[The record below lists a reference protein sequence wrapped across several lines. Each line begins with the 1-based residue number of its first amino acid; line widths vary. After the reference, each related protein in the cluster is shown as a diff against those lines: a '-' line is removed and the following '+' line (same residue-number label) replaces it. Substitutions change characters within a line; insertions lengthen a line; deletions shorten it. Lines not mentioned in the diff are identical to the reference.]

1 MSRISGSERKKMD
14 TVKDAHR
21 EGWHRNVDLLLKA
34 QGYWDNL
41 YRFRKERE
49 RCKRY
54 NYGDQWGDRVHVG
67 CEDMTEEAYIE
78 SQGRVPLKNNL
89 IRRLVRN
96 VLGVYRA
103 QSKQPICTA
112 RDRDE
117 QRLGETMSTILQ
129 CNWQK
134 NRMKE
139 VNART
144 FEEFL
149 ISGFIIQKKT
159 FGWRDGQPDEWTEY
173 VNPNNFFVDDGMKDF
188 RGWDVH
194 MLGEIHDVPFS
205 TLCREFAGGPEDYD
219 RLAEIY
225 KAARER
231 ELLKNNAEYF
241 GHHKLRNLDFLYP
254 YDVSLCRVIEIW
266 TEEMKPRYR
275 CHDYLNGEY
284 YKIETKDYAE
294 LVEAENASRLAQG
307 EASGMAREE
316 VPLIEAEWYMD
327 TYWYYRFVTPTGEV
341 LKEGETPYAHG
352 SHPYV
357 FKIYPF
363 IDGEVHSFVSDVIDQ
378 QRYVNRLITLEDWM
392 LRTSAKGVLMVPE
405 QCLGDHTPEE
415 FADEWTRYDGVIVYN
430 AKPGVPAPQQ
440 VSANTQNVG
449 IGELLNLQLKFF
461 EDISGVQGA
470 LQGRPGYSQ
479 TSGALYAQQTQNSTM
494 ALMDLF
500 DTFSSFV
507 VEGAYK
513 DVKNMQQFYDE
524 KRVFNIAGKNSRMVE
539 YDPEKISDV
548 EFDLSI
554 VEGTDTPVYRQMAN
568 ELLMQIWQSGQISLE
583 QLLENGDFPFADE
596 LLQSIQSQKEQAAA
610 GGGVQALPQ
619 DLQQQVAATG
629 NQATVQELDAAL
641 RGGGQRGE

>member
-1 MSRISGSERKKMD
+1 MSRIAGRDRARMD
-14 TVKDAHR
+14 TVKAMQR
-21 EGWHRNVDLLLKA
+21 TGWPRNVELLQKA

-41 YRFRKERE
+41 YRFRQERE

-54 NYGDQWGDRVHVG
+54 NYGDQWGDRVRVG
-67 CEDMTEEAYIE
+67 CAEMTEETYIE
-78 SQGRVPLKNNL
+78 KQGRVPLKNNL

-96 VLGVYRA
+96 VIGVYRA
-103 QSKQPICTA
+103 QSKQPTCTA
-112 RDRDE
+112 RDRNE

-159 FGWRDGQPDEWTEY
+159 FGWRNGSPDEWTEY
-173 VNPNNFFVDDGMKDF
+173 VNPNNFFVDDGMRDF

-194 MLGEIHDVPFS
+194 MLGEIHDVNFS
-205 TLCREFAGGPEDYD
+205 TLCREFASTPEDYD
-219 RLAEIY
+219 RLSELY
-225 KAARER
+225 RTARDR
-231 ELLKNNAEYF
+231 EALRNNVEYF
-241 GHHKLRNLDFLYP
+241 GHHKLRNIDFLYP
-254 YDVSLCRVIEIW
+254 YDVTMCRVIEIW
-266 TEEMKPRYR
+266 SEEMKPRYR

-284 YKIETKDYAE
+284 YKIDVEDYGE
-294 LVEAENASRLAQG
+294 IVEKENASRLAQA
-307 EASGMAREE
+307 EAAGMAREE

-327 TYWYYRFVTPTGEV
+327 TYWYYRFMTPTGEI

-363 IDGEVHSFVSDVIDQ
+363 IDGEVHSFVADVIDQ

-392 LRTSAKGVLMVPE
+392 LRTSAKGVLLVPE

-415 FADEWTRYDGVIVYN
+415 FADAWTRYDGVLVYK
-430 AKPGVPAPQQ
+430 AKAGVPLPQQ
-440 VSANTQNVG
+440 ISANTQNVG

-479 TSGALYAQQTQNSTM
+479 TSGTLYAQQAQNSTT

-500 DTFSSFV
+500 DTFSAFV

-513 DVKNMQQFYDE
+513 DVKNMQQFYDD
-524 KRVFNIAGKNSRMVE
+524 KRVFSIAGRSGRLTT
-539 YDPEKISDV
+539 YDPETMGDV

-554 VEGTDTPVYRQMAN
+554 VESTDTPAYRQMAN
-568 ELLMQIWQSGQISLE
+568 EFLMQIWQSGQISLE
-583 QLLENGDFPFADE
+583 QLLENGSFPFADE
-596 LLQSIQSQKEQAAA
+596 LLQSIKSQQEQLAA
-610 GGGVQALPQ
+610 GGQVQPLSPE
-619 DLQQQVAATG
+619 LQQQVQQAG
-629 NQATVQELDAAL
+629 NQQVVDQLAGAMKG
-641 RGGGQRGE
+641 R

>member
-1 MSRISGSERKKMD
+1 MSRIGGRDRARMD
-14 TVKDAHR
+14 TVKAMQR
-21 EGWHRNVDLLLKA
+21 TGWPRNVELLQKA

-41 YRFRKERE
+41 YRFRQERE

-54 NYGDQWGDRVHVG
+54 NYGDQWGDRVRVG
-67 CEDMTEEAYIE
+67 CAEMTEETYIE
-78 SQGRVPLKNNL
+78 KQGRVPLKNNL

-96 VLGVYRA
+96 VIGVYRA
-103 QSKQPICTA
+103 QSKQPTCTA
-112 RDRDE
+112 RDRNE

-159 FGWRDGQPDEWTEY
+159 FGWRNGSPDEWTEY
-173 VNPNNFFVDDGMKDF
+173 VNPNNFFVDDGMRDF

-194 MLGEIHDVPFS
+194 MLGEIHDVNFS
-205 TLCREFAGGPEDYD
+205 TLCREFARTPEDYD
-219 RLAEIY
+219 RLSELY
-225 KAARER
+225 RTARDR
-231 ELLKNNAEYF
+231 EALRNNVEYF
-241 GHHKLRNLDFLYP
+241 GHHKLRNIDFLYP
-254 YDVSLCRVIEIW
+254 YDVTMCRVIEIW
-266 TEEMKPRYR
+266 SEEMKPRYR

-284 YKIETKDYAE
+284 YKIDIEDYGE
-294 LVEAENASRLAQG
+294 IVEKENASRLAQA
-307 EASGMAREE
+307 EAAGMARDE

-327 TYWYYRFVTPTGEV
+327 TYWYYRFMAPTGEI

-363 IDGEVHSFVSDVIDQ
+363 IDGEVHSFVADVIDQ

-392 LRTSAKGVLMVPE
+392 LRTSAKGVLLVPE

-415 FADEWTRYDGVIVYN
+415 FADAWTRYDGVLVYK
-430 AKPGVPAPQQ
+430 AKAGVPLPQQ
-440 VSANTQNVG
+440 ISANTQNVG

-479 TSGALYAQQTQNSTM
+479 TSGTLYAQQAQNSTT

-500 DTFSSFV
+500 DTFSAFV
-507 VEGAYK
+507 TEGAYK
-513 DVKNMQQFYDE
+513 DVKNMQQFYDD
-524 KRVFNIAGKNSRMVE
+524 KRVFSIAGRNGRLTT
-539 YDPEKISDV
+539 YDPETMGDV

-554 VEGTDTPVYRQMAN
+554 VESTDTPAYRQMAN
-568 ELLMQIWQSGQISLE
+568 EFLMQIWQSGQISLE
-583 QLLENGDFPFADE
+583 QLLENGSFPFADE
-596 LLQSIQSQKEQAAA
+596 LLQSIKSQQEQLAS
-610 GGGVQALPQ
+610 GGQVQPLSPE
-619 DLQQQVAATG
+619 LQQQVRQAG
-629 NQATVQELDAAL
+629 NQQVVDQLAGAMKG
-641 RGGGQRGE
+641 R